1 MNPSIKPTISG
12 TSMQV
17 IHLRDG
23 RPHMATGRLRPWEF
37 QGREWMNQVRLE
49 LDGLSHI
56 YIYVIHIYGLWLDWT
71 WIFMFSIYWEFHNP
85 NWLIFFSGVET
96 TNQMTIIDVNQLM
109 V

>member
-49 LDGLSHI
+49 LDGLSPYIYITTYEMIMGFKPHI
-56 YIYVIHIYGLWLDWT
+56 YIYVIHIYGLWFGT
-71 WIFMFSIYWEFHNP
+71 EHEFLCFPYIGN
-85 NWLIFFSGVET
+85 F
-96 TNQMTIIDVNQLM
+96 IIPTD
-109 V
+109 